1 MISINRIRSPRAGSA
16 RSAGRWVGL
25 GASALVTA
33 TGLLVDPAAA
43 PVASADDCPDVEV
56 IFARGT
62 NEPPGLGQVGD
73 AFVDSL
79 RQQTGGLN
87 IDTYGVNYAASK
99 LQLHG
104 GDGAND
110 TINRVKQAVAKC
122 PNTKIVLGGYSQGA
136 SVMDIVAGVP
146 IGGISWGSSLPPE
159 YANNIAAVA
168 TFGDVA
174 DRAGGSLPTQ
184 SAMFGSKAIDLCN
197 PNDPICHAGPG
208 NEWSGHTEGY
218 VPVYT
223 TQAAAFVASRLLAG
237 YRPAGAGYGPPI
249 QGLRPANARVARLR
263 PADTRLRPPDARI
276 RSADARARLAPTFT
290 RPPHRPRVGHG
301 GSLTTSVNR
310 VQSGNRSHPVN
321 RLFGLAAAGVARGGV
336 GDCPGLAPFRRA
348 ATDPD
353 GIGGVPGRR
362 GGFRPGPRRAPRPRP
377 GRRRVRQLAAVQG
390 AQCRSASYGVN
401 YPADVDPGQGRQR
414 HERPRPVHGQ
424 TAARTPARCSAAIRW
439 APPRPT
445 S

>member
-1 MISINRIRSPRAGSA
+1 L
-16 RSAGRWVGL
+16 VGL

-33 TGLLVDPAAA
+33 TGLLALPTTA
-43 PVASADDCPDVEV
+43 PIASGDDCPDVEV

-62 NEPPGLGQVGD
+62 NEPPGLGRVGD

-110 TINRVKQAVAKC
+110 TINRVRQAVAKC

-146 IGGISWGSSLPPE
+146 IGGINWGSSLPPE
-159 YANNIAAVA
+159 FASHVAAVA
-168 TFGDVA
+168 TFGDLA

-197 PNDPICHAGPG
+197 PNDPICHAGQG

-223 TQAAAFVASRLLAG
+223 TQAAAFVASKLLAG
-237 YRPAGAGYGPPI
+237 TGQQVPGYGSAPQTPGYGPQSPGYGPQTPGYGPQTPGPQSPGYGPQAPGSGPSI
-249 QGLRPANARVARLR
+249 HDP
-263 PADTRLRPPDARI
+263 
-276 RSADARARLAPTFT
+276 APTAPAPT
-290 RPPHRPRVGHG
+290 APAPAPTAPTPQPDLV
-301 GSLTTSVNR
+301 SV
-310 VQSGNRSHPVN
+310 
-321 RLFGLAAAGVARGGV
+321 
-336 GDCPGLAPFRRA
+336 
-348 ATDPD
+348 
-353 GIGGVPGRR
+353 
-362 GGFRPGPRRAPRPRP
+362 
-377 GRRRVRQLAAVQG
+377 VR
-390 AQCRSASYGVN
+390 
-401 YPADVDPGQGRQR
+401 
-414 HERPRPVHGQ
+414 
-424 TAARTPARCSAAIRW
+424 
-439 APPRPT
+439 
-445 S
+445 